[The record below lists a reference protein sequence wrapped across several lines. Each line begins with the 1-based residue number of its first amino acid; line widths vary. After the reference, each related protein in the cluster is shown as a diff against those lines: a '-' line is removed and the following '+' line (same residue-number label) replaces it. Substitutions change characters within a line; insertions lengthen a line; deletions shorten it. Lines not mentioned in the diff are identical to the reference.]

1 MRLKAQSQMPFD
13 QPGAIDPVF
22 RFKCPVSLF
31 IGELIEQTSW
41 RSWRLPG
48 FIFRKIS
55 NEEVCAM
62 SDWAYDLDVY
72 DEGITTEE
80 ASVCRWESDRD
91 ELMPEDWEQIMGGPD
106 DSEFERMDD
115 RFEAA
120 YEASRQDETLEML
133 KEQTA
138 ELDSPEADGGVQY
151 RAKARPVPFFN
162 EEDIPF

>member
-1 MRLKAQSQMPFD
+1 
-13 QPGAIDPVF
+13 
-22 RFKCPVSLF
+22 
-31 IGELIEQTSW
+31 
-41 RSWRLPG
+41 
-48 FIFRKIS
+48 
-55 NEEVCAM
+55 M